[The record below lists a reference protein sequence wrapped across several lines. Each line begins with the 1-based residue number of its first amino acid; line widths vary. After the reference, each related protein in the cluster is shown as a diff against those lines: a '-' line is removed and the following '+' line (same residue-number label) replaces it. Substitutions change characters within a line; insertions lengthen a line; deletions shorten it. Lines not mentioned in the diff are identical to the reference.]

1 MKFINYLLML
11 SILVACSPQDQ
22 SSKNPFF
29 VKDNKPIDYAK
40 VTAQDIE
47 DYANHTL
54 KTMSEA
60 IEQLKNCNEI
70 TFDNIFVALDDI
82 YSTIYTADNNCFML
96 YWTSPDSLSR
106 EVGLKGH
113 LALDSLSTTLY
124 SNKQIFDKMQAFLS
138 TDEYKSLQGHRKI
151 FVDDLI
157 LHFTQSGV
165 NLDGEKLAEYEK
177 LTKEIGLLTSE
188 YSNNM
193 NSARETVVVDEKGAE
208 GLPENFKNTYKK
220 ADNTYEIPVINAT
233 RDPILKNAAC
243 ENTRKEFFV
252 KYNTRAADKNLDILN
267 NLVQKRYQLA
277 QVMGY
282 ETYAD
287 YNLVPK
293 MAKDPET
300 VWNFINDL
308 VERAKPKAK
317 ADIEELRQVKATETG
332 NKNSKLEPWD
342 IAYYNNQI
350 LKTKFDVDYEKVRE
364 YLPIN
369 QCLQGILDIFNELLG
384 LEFRKIENASVWHPD
399 VLMYDV
405 YDNNTLKGRV
415 YLDLFP
421 RPNKESWF
429 YGVRLT
435 AGKKTEGGYQIPI
448 SMLLGNF
455 TPATDELPSLISF
468 KELNTLFHEFGH
480 IVDGM
485 SYDGEFALQARAKT
499 DFVESMS
506 QIFENWTWDYDIL
519 KRFAK
524 HYKTNEVLPKE
535 LFDNMVSAKN
545 VSSGYFA
552 LNSLRNCIYDM
563 NLYNLYNPEKPLDT
577 DELWRKIDKELG
589 IMNFYVEGT
598 HPQASWIH
606 INTHPVY
613 YYGYLWAEVYA
624 QDMFTEFEKN
634 GLLDLNTGLRFRKLI
649 LSNGKQRDVV
659 KAVEEFLGRPSN
671 NEAYIKSLGL
681 N

>member
-1 MKFINYLLML
+1 
-11 SILVACSPQDQ
+11 
-22 SSKNPFF
+22 
-29 VKDNKPIDYAK
+29 
-40 VTAQDIE
+40 
-47 DYANHTL
+47 
-54 KTMSEA
+54 
-60 IEQLKNCNEI
+60 
-70 TFDNIFVALDDI
+70 
-82 YSTIYTADNNCFML
+82 
-96 YWTSPDSLSR
+96 
-106 EVGLKGH
+106 
-113 LALDSLSTTLY
+113 
-124 SNKQIFDKMQAFLS
+124 MQAFH

-193 NSARETVVVDEKGAE
+193 NSASETVVVDEKGAE

-220 ADNTYEIPVINAT
+220 TDNSYEIPVINAT

-300 VWNFINDL
+300 VWSFINDL

-317 ADIEELRQVKATETG
+317 ADIEELRQVKAAETG
-332 NKNSKLEPWD
+332 NKNCKLEPWD

-364 YLPIN
+364 YLPMD

-405 YDNNTLKGRV
+405 YDNNTLKV
-415 YLDLFP
+415 C
-421 RPNKESWF
+421 
-429 YGVRLT
+429 V
-435 AGKKTEGGYQIPI
+435 
-448 SMLLGNF
+448 LGSV
-455 TPATDELPSLISF
+455 PSS
-468 KELNTLFHEFGH
+468 K
-480 IVDGM
+480 
-485 SYDGEFALQARAKT
+485 
-499 DFVESMS
+499 
-506 QIFENWTWDYDIL
+506 
-519 KRFAK
+519 
-524 HYKTNEVLPKE
+524 
-535 LFDNMVSAKN
+535 
-545 VSSGYFA
+545 
-552 LNSLRNCIYDM
+552 
-563 NLYNLYNPEKPLDT
+563 
-577 DELWRKIDKELG
+577 
-589 IMNFYVEGT
+589 
-598 HPQASWIH
+598 
-606 INTHPVY
+606 
-613 YYGYLWAEVYA
+613 
-624 QDMFTEFEKN
+624 
-634 GLLDLNTGLRFRKLI
+634 
-649 LSNGKQRDVV
+649 
-659 KAVEEFLGRPSN
+659 
-671 NEAYIKSLGL
+671 
-681 N
+681 